1 MKIRYLSFLI
11 VLTIVAC
18 FLSKTDEP
26 VTENVDMYSTSAIPE
41 ATTLETTFSS
51 NVSVNESIAVSSFET
66 NAVTT
71 IVTLSKNIEEITI
84 YTPKANTYA
93 QLSELPEL
101 YTTAVSKDEKSLIL
115 TESTSVNSITSVS
128 KNSTQ
133 KNSSKETKNSKD
145 TVKET
150 SVSKSSEQK
159 KSSKETTNSK
169 DTESLPKETRVVLPV
184 ENIQQLPELPAGCE
198 VTSTAIVMN
207 YEGIKVDKMVLA
219 TFLPKMEFPD
229 KNGFWESPWNKF
241 VGNPNLT
248 YYGCYSPVIIE
259 TFNACLKKNEIENF
273 EIVDISDSSMEEL
286 YAQIDDG
293 HPVIVWATMFMK
305 ESYTGR
311 SSWYLQDGTK
321 FNWRSNEHCLVLIGY
336 DTDKNTVILSD
347 PYDSKGTVEY
357 DAELFES
364 RYTEL
369 YKQALIIRRIPKKK

>member
-1 MKIRYLSFLI
+1 MKIRYLSLVMTFFMVGCSNSTTADEI
-11 VLTIVAC
+11 VT
-18 FLSKTDEP
+18 KTAE
-26 VTENVDMYSTSAIPE
+26 VSSISSVLE
-41 ATTLETTFSS
+41 ATTT
-51 NVSVNESIAVSSFET
+51 VSTVALAKEMVSTVSTE
-66 NAVTT
+66 VP
-71 IVTLSKNIEEITI
+71 IEEIT
-84 YTPKANTYA
+84 TATS
-93 QLSELPEL
+93 SETTATT
-101 YTTAVSKDEKSLIL
+101 TTAVTSFEKVEETTISLIE
-115 TESTSVNSITSVS
+115 TETSVKVSDAVDVATVAASKSETVVTSI
-128 KNSTQ
+128 Q
-133 KNSSKETKNSKD
+133 KVT
-145 TVKET
+145 ET
-150 SVSKSSEQK
+150 SVSKSKTKKEAETTAN
-159 KSSKETTNSK
+159 KSSK
-169 DTESLPKETRVVLPV
+169 KETRIVLPV

-229 KNGFWESPWNKF
+229 KNGLWESPWNKF
-241 VGNPNLT
+241 VGNPKLT
-248 YYGCYSPVIIE
+248 YYGCYSPVIVE
-259 TFNACLKKNEIENF
+259 TFNACLKKNKIENF

-286 YAQIDDG
+286 YGQIDDG

-369 YKQALIIRRIPKKK
+369 YKQALIIRKVSKKK